1 MKRLSVAILG
11 LLFILGTKIYAQD
24 VKTPPGVK
32 MNASVEGITEYEL
45 ENGLKVLLFPD
56 QSKATITV
64 NVTYMVGSRH
74 EAYGETGMAH
84 LLEHLVFKGT
94 PDHPN
99 IPQELTEH
107 GCRPNGTTWY
117 DRTNYFETF
126 SATEENLDWALDME
140 SDRMVNS
147 FIAKKDLDSEM
158 TVVRNEYERGEN
170 SPGSVLMK
178 RVLGSAFLWHNY
190 GNTTIGSRSDLE
202 NVPIDRLKGFYKKYY
217 QPDNAILLVAGKIDE
232 AATLQKIN
240 NTFGK
245 IPRPERKLIPTYTKE
260 PTQDGERYVEL
271 KRVGDVQSVSV
282 AYHTPPGPHADYAAI
297 AVIDELMTNEPA
309 GRLYKALVETKKA
322 SYLWGFAPA
331 LKEGGFLY
339 INADVRKE
347 NSMEEAKSVLLSTL
361 DDLANT
367 PPTQEEVD
375 RAKARILKNW
385 ELAYNSS
392 DRVGM
397 RMSEYLAQGDW
408 RLFFLFRDR
417 IDQVKVED
425 VVTAAQKYFKST
437 NRTIGVFIPDDNP
450 DRVEIPDAPNV
461 KSLVASYKGNALIAE
476 GEAFDASPENIDS
489 RTNTGKTSNGMEYA
503 LLSKE
508 NRGDA
513 VVANIRFRYGTP
525 KTLVGKNMAGSFA
538 ASMLDKGTATMTRQQ
553 IQDKMDALKARTR
566 IFGGKESTS
575 IRIETTNEN
584 LPEILDMVAEMTKSP
599 TMTEEEFSKLKE
611 ERLAFLEEQLSEP
624 QAVANRQFNKLL
636 NPYPKTDARYYMS
649 MEEEIAAINALTLD
663 EVKMFHKE
671 NFGASEA
678 TVAIVGDFDEAAV
691 KAKVEKHFGEWEN
704 AGDYVRLKDDYKELK
719 PQDINLETPDKA
731 NAMFFAGMN
740 LPIGDTHPDYPALVL
755 GNYMLGGGF
764 LNSRLATRI
773 RQKEGLSYGVGSWLY
788 GNSQD
793 ESGGFGA
800 YAIYA
805 PENRNKV
812 QQAFNEEIEKATKE
826 GFTQEEI
833 DAAKSGWLQSRDVS
847 RAQDSGLTNS
857 LTNNLRLDRTM
868 MWDADFEKK
877 IELLTMEEIN
887 AAMAKHIDASK
898 FVYVKAGDFANKLKD
913 DTVIKP

>member
-1 MKRLSVAILG
+1 MKRLFIAVLGIL
-11 LLFILGTKIYAQD
+11 FFLGTKSYAQD
-24 VKTPPGVK
+24 IKLPPGVK
-32 MNASVEGITEYEL
+32 KNASVEGISEYEL

-170 SPGSVLMK
+170 SPASVLMK

-232 AATLQKIN
+232 GATLHKVN

-245 IPRPERKLIPTYTKE
+245 IPRPTRELIPTYTKE

-282 AYHTPPGPHADYAAI
+282 AYHTAPGPHADYAAI
-297 AVIDELMTNEPA
+297 AVIDELLTNEPA
-309 GRLYKALVETKKA
+309 GRLYKSLVETKKA

-339 INADVRKE
+339 VNADVRKE

-361 DDLANT
+361 DDLADN
-367 PPTQEEVD
+367 PPTQDEVD

-385 ELAYNSS
+385 ELSYNSS

-417 IDQVKVED
+417 IEQVKVED
-425 VVTAAQKYFKST
+425 VIAAAQKYFKPT
-437 NRTIGVFIPDDNP
+437 NRTVGVFIPDDNP
-450 DRVEIPDAPNV
+450 DRVDIPDAPNV
-461 KSLVASYKGNALIAE
+461 KSLVASYKGKELIAE
-476 GEAFDASPENIDS
+476 GEAFDASPQNIDA
-489 RTNTGKTSNGMEYA
+489 RTNTGESSNGMEYA

-513 VVANIRFRYGTP
+513 VIATIRLRYGTP

-538 ASMLDKGTATMTRQQ
+538 ASMLDKGTATMSRQQ

-566 IFGGKESTS
+566 IFGGKESTTV
-575 IRIETTNEN
+575 RIETTNEN
-584 LPEILDMVAEMTKSP
+584 LPEILDLVAEMTKSP
-599 TMTEEEFSKLKE
+599 AMSEEEFGKLKE
-611 ERLAFLEEQLSEP
+611 EKLAFLEEQLSEP

-649 MEEEIAAINALTLD
+649 MEEEIEAINALTLD
-663 EVKMFHKE
+663 EVKAFHEE

-678 TVAIVGDFDEAAV
+678 TVAVVGDFDEAV
-691 KAKVEKHFGEWEN
+691 VQKKIDTHFGSWEN
-704 AGDYVRLKDDYKELK
+704 PSNYIRLKEDYKEVK
-719 PQDINLETPDKA
+719 AQDVNLETPDKA

-740 LPIGDTHPDYPALVL
+740 LPINDSHPDYPALML

-773 RQKEGLSYGVGSWLY
+773 RQKEGLSYGVGSWFY

-812 QQAFNEEIEKATKE
+812 QQAFIEEIEKATTD

-833 DAAKSGWLQSRDVS
+833 DAAKSGWLQSRQVT
-847 RAQDSGLTNS
+847 RAQ
-857 LTNNLRLDRTM
+857 
-868 MWDADFEKK
+868 E
-877 IELLTMEEIN
+877 N
-887 AAMAKHIDASK
+887 AHH
-898 FVYVKAGDFANKLKD
+898 GGN
-913 DTVIKP
+913 